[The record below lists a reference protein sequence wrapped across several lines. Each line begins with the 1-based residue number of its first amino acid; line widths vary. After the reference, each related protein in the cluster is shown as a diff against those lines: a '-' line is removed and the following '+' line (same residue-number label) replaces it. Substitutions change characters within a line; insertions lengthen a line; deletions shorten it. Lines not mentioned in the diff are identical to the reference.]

1 MTMTKPKSTRRPKQS
16 PAVAAE
22 GRLAVEVI
30 AVAAAQ
36 ASPDAGARGTVLLE
50 PGLEIKDVERVRQG
64 LLDALS
70 RATAII
76 IDVSR
81 VSAIDTA
88 GVQLLLA
95 LQNEAANRGI
105 TFEFCGESAPLTH
118 AATVLGMREK
128 IRIVMRRD

>member
-1 MTMTKPKSTRRPKQS
+1 MTKPKSTRRTKQLPPVS
-16 PAVAAE
+16 AECRVTEDAIVAVT
-22 GRLAVEVI
+22 
-30 AVAAAQ
+30 
-36 ASPDAGARGTVLLE
+36 PDASLGAGQRGTVLLE
-50 PGLEIKDVERVRQG
+50 PGLEIKDVERVRRG

-70 RATAII
+70 RDTAIT

-105 TFEFCGESAPLTH
+105 ALEFCGESAPLTQ
-118 AATVLGMREK
+118 ATTVLGMREK
-128 IRIVMRRD
+128 IQIAIRRD